1 MTQNEMVLGWLKKAP
16 IGPFEAMKELGIMRL
31 AARVKDLRDDG
42 HKIQT
47 DWNYVIDRYGEE
59 RRVARYVLK
68 ELANGKTDI
77 LLDVKRVGGEA
88 QQGRSEKSFLAKLRV
103 SIGLFGGRYFGSSK
117 AL

>member
-16 IGPFEAMKELGIMRL
+16 IGPLEAMKELGIMRL
-31 AARVKDLRDDG
+31 AARIKDLRDDG

-68 ELANGKTDI
+68 ELANGTSTK
-77 LLDVKRVGGEA
+77 GEA
-88 QQGRSEKSFLAKLRV
+88 KVGQSGEGEEKPSTSRLGTWLR
-103 SIGLFGGRYFGSSK
+103 LFSLRID
-117 AL
+117 

>member
-68 ELANGKTDI
+68 ELANGTSTE
-77 LLDVKRVGGEA
+77 GEA
-88 QQGRSEKSFLAKLRV
+88 KVGQSGEGEEKPSTSRLGTWLR
-103 SIGLFGGRYFGSSK
+103 LFGLRID
-117 AL
+117 

>member
-16 IGPFEAMKELGIMRL
+16 IGPLEAMKELGIMRL
-31 AARVKDLRDDG
+31 AARIKDLRDDG

-68 ELANGKTDI
+68 ELANGTSTESEAKIGKSGEGEEKPSTS
-77 LLDVKRVGGEA
+77 LLGTWFRLY
-88 QQGRSEKSFLAKLRV
+88 SLR
-103 SIGLFGGRYFGSSK
+103 ID
-117 AL
+117 